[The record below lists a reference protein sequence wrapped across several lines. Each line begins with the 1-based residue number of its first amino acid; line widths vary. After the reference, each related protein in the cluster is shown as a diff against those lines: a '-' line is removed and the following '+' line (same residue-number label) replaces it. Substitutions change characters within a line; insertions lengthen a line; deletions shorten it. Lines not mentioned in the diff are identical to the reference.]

1 MNGIKSEEEPAL
13 TDMSLK
19 CYTGPLWHLRQASR
33 ILPGCGW
40 SRRKNLQVSASQCS
54 RVTLVPY
61 KLVETQGEYL
71 RFSLNLLLDY

>member
-19 CYTGPLWHLRQASR
+19 CYTGPLRHLRQASR

-40 SRRKNLQVSASQCS
+40 SHRKNLPSQC
-54 RVTLVPY
+54 
-61 KLVETQGEYL
+61 
-71 RFSLNLLLDY
+71 FSVFLGHTGALQTGRDSGRISPVFLKPVA